1 MSLSA
6 PRMTPRSIA
15 ALALGY
21 VFAVLLAALSWSAPV
36 LVDVERLAY
45 DMRLALASRMV
56 AQDPRIVLVTFD
68 EDAVAATRRR
78 SPLDRG
84 VLAETIGRLDA
95 LGPKAIGVDILFDQ
109 PTNPTD
115 DGALAAAFAGLRTPF
130 FVADDSA
137 GAAKLLKPWQR
148 DSLAEFVRGFGP
160 GPRRAAA
167 AALFADSDGVVR
179 RSAPKG
185 AFTLAE
191 ALAQAA
197 GARAGTGDVAIDY
210 RRPADP
216 DQPVF
221 ARLPILVLAKAAPEA
236 LAAVR
241 PLIAGRVVLIG
252 AELDNDDRHRT
263 PLSSQSGQ
271 RAAGLEIHAEIL
283 ATLLD
288 QRPPDPLFPV
298 AYWVLVLAAPLLGVL
313 VGWLRL
319 GAFWRVAIVVG
330 TTTAVGAA
338 AFAWELLPGV
348 QTLGLPIFGPALSW
362 LLMTLLAGAVSAAA
376 TNQERQLVREIGRRY
391 LPPDVAQAIE
401 RRPELLEVHGRRL
414 PLAIVFT
421 DLAGFTTLS
430 ETLDPE
436 ALSDVLNSYLDGMSE
451 VAQRHGAT
459 LDKFIGDAVVC
470 FWGAPLADPH
480 AARRAIEA
488 ALAMQTFAR
497 RHQAAMATRG
507 IALGVTRIGAH
518 YGEAVV
524 GNFGSQ
530 RRVQYT
536 AMGDSMNL
544 AARLES
550 ANKQLGTQVLAS
562 GDLIAA
568 AGWSRARDL
577 GAIAVKGRGESCRI
591 FQLDDGLAD
600 AAAEAHRAALEALRS
615 GAMTPA
621 RLLAEAGDDVALA
634 HFARRIAKVGVDGV
648 FTLESK

>member
-1 MSLSA
+1 MALSA
-6 PRMTPRSIA
+6 PRMTPRSMV
-15 ALALGY
+15 ALVLGY
-21 VFAVLLAALSWSAPV
+21 GLAVLLAAFSWSLPG

-45 DMRLALASRMV
+45 DMRLALASPAV

-68 EDAVAATRRR
+68 EEAVAETRRR
-78 SPLDRG
+78 SPLDRA
-84 VLAETIGRLDA
+84 VLAAAVRNLDA
-95 LGPKAIGVDILFDQ
+95 LSPKTIGVDILFDQ
-109 PTNPTD
+109 PTNPAD
-115 DGALAAAFAGLRTPF
+115 DAALATAFAGLRTPF

-137 GAAKLLKPWQR
+137 GGARLLKPWQR
-148 DSLAEFVRGFGP
+148 EVLADFVRGLGH
-160 GPRRAAA
+160 GRRSAA

-197 GARAGTGDVAIDY
+197 GAGAGAGDVAIDY

-216 DQPVF
+216 GQPVF
-221 ARLPILVLAKAAPEA
+221 ARLPILVVARASPEA
-236 LAAVR
+236 LAAMR
-241 PLIAGRVVLIG
+241 PLVTGRVVLVG

-263 PLSSQSGQ
+263 PLSSQSGL
-271 RAAGLEIHAEIL
+271 RAAGLEIHAEVL

-288 QRPPDPLFPV
+288 RRPPDPLFPV
-298 AYWVLVLAAPLLGVL
+298 AYWVLVLAAPFLGVI

-319 GAFWRVAIVVG
+319 RAVWRVAIVIG

-338 AFAWELLPGV
+338 AFAWELAPGV
-348 QTLGLPIFGPALSW
+348 QTLGLPILGAALSW
-362 LLMTLLAGAVSAAA
+362 LLMTLLAGALSAAA
-376 TNQERQLVREIGRRY
+376 TNQERQLAREVGRRY

-430 ETLDPE
+430 ETLDPD
-436 ALSDVLNSYLDGMSE
+436 ALSDVLNSYLDGMTE
-451 VAQRHGAT
+451 AAQAYGAT

-488 ALAMQTFAR
+488 ALAMQAFAR
-497 RHQAAMATRG
+497 DHQVAMAARG
-507 IALGVTRIGAH
+507 IALGLTRIGAH

-524 GNFGSQ
+524 GNFGSR

-536 AMGDSMNL
+536 AMGDAMNL

-562 GDLIAA
+562 GELIAA
-568 AGWSRARDL
+568 AGWTRARDL
-577 GAIAVKGRGESCRI
+577 GAIAVKGRGEACRI
-591 FQLDDGLAD
+591 FQLDAGLTD
-600 AAAEAHRAALEALRS
+600 AAAEAHRAILDAVRAGRV
-615 GAMTPA
+615 TPA
-621 RLLAEAGDDVALA
+621 QLAAEASGDAALA
-634 HFARRIAKVGVDGV
+634 DFAHRIAKVGVEGV

>member
-1 MSLSA
+1 MRPGSLA
-6 PRMTPRSIA
+6 VIA
-15 ALALGY
+15 AGYAL
-21 VFAVLLAALSWSAPV
+21 AVLLAAFSWSLPG

-45 DMRLALASRMV
+45 DMRLALASQRV
-56 AQDPRIVLVTFD
+56 AQDPRIVLITFD
-68 EDAVAATRRR
+68 EDTVAATRHRA
-78 SPLDRG
+78 PLDRG
-84 VLAETIGRLDA
+84 VLAAAVSRLDA
-95 LGPKAIGVDILFDQ
+95 LSPRAIGVDILLDQ

-115 DGALAAAFAGLRTPF
+115 DAALVAAFGALRTPF

-137 GAAKLLKPWQR
+137 GGEGLLKPWQHDTLQDFIR
-148 DSLAEFVRGFGP
+148 RFGPGP
-160 GPRRAAA
+160 GPRRSAA

-179 RSAPKG
+179 RGAPRT

-191 ALAQAA
+191 ALAGTVGAPA
-197 GARAGTGDVAIDY
+197 GRGDVAIDY

-221 ARLPILVLAKAAPEA
+221 ARLPILVLAQASPEA
-236 LAAVR
+236 LAAIRSSV
-241 PLIAGRVVLIG
+241 AGRVVLIG
-252 AELDNDDRHRT
+252 AELDNEDRHRT
-263 PLSSQSGQ
+263 PLSGQ
-271 RAAGLEIHAEIL
+271 AGHPTAGIEIHAETL

-288 QRPPDPLFPV
+288 RRPPDPLFPILS
-298 AYWVLVLAAPLLGVL
+298 WTLVIVAPLLGVA

-348 QTLGLPIFGPALSW
+348 QTLGLPIFGPALGW
-362 LLMTLLAGAVSAAA
+362 LLMTLLAGAVSTAA
-376 TNQERQLVREIGRRY
+376 TNEERQLAREIGRRY

-401 RRPELLEVHGRRL
+401 RRPELLEVHGRRV

-430 ETLDPE
+430 ETLAPE
-436 ALSDVLNSYLDGMSE
+436 ALSEVLNSYLDGMTE

-470 FWGAPLADPH
+470 FWGAPLADPQ
-480 AARRAIEA
+480 AASRAIEA
-488 ALAMQTFAR
+488 ALAMQAFAR
-497 RHQAAMATRG
+497 EHQAAMAERG
-507 IALGVTRIGAH
+507 VAIGVTRIGAH

-524 GNFGSQ
+524 GNFGSR

-536 AMGDSMNL
+536 AMGDAMNL

-550 ANKQLGTQVLAS
+550 ANKQVGTQVLAS

-568 AGWSRARDL
+568 AGWTRARDL
-577 GAIAVKGRGESCRI
+577 GAVAVKGRGGACRI
-591 FQLDDGLAD
+591 FQLDDRLSE
-600 AAAEAHRAALEALRS
+600 AAAEAHRTWLESLRS
-615 GAMTPA
+615 GAATA
-621 RLLAEAGDDVALA
+621 GQLLAQAGDDEALA
-634 HFARRIAKVGVDGV
+634 EFARRIAKVGVDGV
-648 FTLESK
+648 WTLESK